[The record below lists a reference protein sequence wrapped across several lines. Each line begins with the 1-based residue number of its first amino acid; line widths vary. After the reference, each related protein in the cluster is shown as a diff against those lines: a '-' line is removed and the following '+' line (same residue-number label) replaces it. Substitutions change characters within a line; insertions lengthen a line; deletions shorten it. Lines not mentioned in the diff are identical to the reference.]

1 MKPTIIAISIVLA
14 ALCGVAH
21 AQSNEEVFTWTCSEN
36 KQFKTSGTTE
46 KVRLIWE
53 AKTYDLERQ
62 TSLPG
67 SLRYKNTTTGHD
79 LVVLGNK
86 AMLFNIKSGTR
97 LADFCQTAEMKT
109 GKLPHLFAGA
119 EPFTQNKTFFI
130 GINLKAEN
138 FSAFFRLRY

>member
-1 MKPTIIAISIVLA
+1 MKQTLLIVSMAVAGLLGSASAIA
-14 ALCGVAH
+14 
-21 AQSNEEVFTWTCSEN
+21 NEEVSTWTCSES

-46 KVRLIWE
+46 TVRLTWE
-53 AKTYDLERQ
+53 SKSFDLKREN
-62 TSLPG
+62 SLPG
-67 SLRYKNTTTGHD
+67 SLRYKNTNTGHD

-119 EPFTQNKTFFI
+119 EPFTQN
-130 GINLKAEN
+130 
-138 FSAFFRLRY
+138 